1 MRRGAQPKCNVVE
14 FRLQSAGAVSAAVIY
29 ARVFEVA
36 HCPRVFEVAHYVRV
50 SRVAH
55 YVRVSGVAHYV
66 RVSRVAHIQWPF
78 CIRCHR
84 SGVLPVRSLQHC
96 IA

>member
-36 HCPRVFEVAHYVRV
+36 HCPRV
-50 SRVAH
+50 SGIAH
-55 YVRVSGVAHYV
+55 YVRVSGIAHYV